1 VSYSNSAV
9 HYNFALGVGNDSA
22 AQTFSGDVSG
32 ANMTDSLAVA
42 FARAWLALPW
52 PVGANPVASITKHDT
67 SDDVSEANLTTGTF
81 S

>member
-1 VSYSNSAV
+1 
-9 HYNFALGVGNDSA
+9 
-22 AQTFSGDVSG
+22 
-32 ANMTDSLAVA
+32 LAVP